1 METKIDI
8 TKDFTMQDIISKEF
22 VLYFRDYIKTQED
35 EQRICKRDRKTVN
48 HPCEGERKYD
58 PDTAT
63 YKVVNNRWRLNSLYE
78 IYYFIKKNKDFD
90 WSLVL
95 FTHRKNYWKEDYIA
109 APNWIYEEKN
119 TNEVL
124 KDCKLLKNRHQLYW
138 DDLINVIKSY
148 VGKNGKYYKVIC
160 SD

>member
-48 HPCEGERKYD
+48 HPCPDERKYD
-58 PDTAT
+58 SSTAA
-63 YKVVNNRWRLNSLYE
+63 YKVANNKWRLNSLYE

-90 WSLVL
+90 WTLVS
-95 FTHRKNYWKEDYIA
+95 FTHKKNYWKEDYIS
-109 APNWIYEEKN
+109 APNWIYDKN
-119 TNEVL
+119 NDINEIL
-124 KDCKLLKNRHQLYW
+124 NDCKLLKNRHQLYW
-138 DDLINVIKSY
+138 DDLINVIKKY
-148 VGKNGKYYKVIC
+148 VGYGNK
-160 SD
+160 